1 MPTYLQDDTLENYNT
16 KDNDGDNTQD
26 NNTNSNINTNNMTAP
41 ANQIIRNVTFNDNNE
56 NTTNISSVPIGIH

>member
-1 MPTYLQDDTLENYNT
+1 MPTYLQDDTLENNNT

-26 NNTNSNINTNNMTAP
+26 NNNNNINANNMTAP